1 MPAMLLAN
9 PITEAKAKQQAAKF
23 LAQRMHSG
31 ARRAPLKGGTNL
43 TLAGQTKGYYAYNI
57 GRGNGFVMMS
67 ASDRT
72 QPILG
77 YADKGQFNLSNAP
90 QPLKQY
96 VQLNRATHSWRHAS
110 RRQKVG
116 WPRPYRWPKT
126 LCPHWCRAAGTKGRP
141 TTSSVLNIPMA
152 MAINKQR
159 PQAA

>member
-1 MPAMLLAN
+1 MLLAMPAMLLAN
-9 PITEAKAKQQAAKF
+9 PITEAKAKQQAAQF

-77 YADKGQFNLSNAP
+77 YADGLGGGILLAHVPITEPHRGGQ
-90 QPLKQY
+90 
-96 VQLNRATHSWRHAS
+96 
-110 RRQKVG
+110 
-116 WPRPYRWPKT
+116 
-126 LCPHWCRAAGTKGRP
+126 
-141 TTSSVLNIPMA
+141 
-152 MAINKQR
+152 
-159 PQAA
+159 

>member
-9 PITEAKAKQQAAKF
+9 PITEAKAKQQAAQF

-31 ARRAPLKGGTNL
+31 ARRAPLKGGTSL

-77 YADKGQFNLSNAP
+77 YADEGQFNLSNAP
-90 QPLKQY
+90 QPLKPVVGAALAAPSA
-96 VQLNRATHSWRHAS
+96 VQ
-110 RRQKVG
+110 
-116 WPRPYRWPKT
+116 
-126 LCPHWCRAAGTKGRP
+126 
-141 TTSSVLNIPMA
+141 
-152 MAINKQR
+152 
-159 PQAA
+159 

>member
-9 PITEAKAKQQAAKF
+9 PITEAKAKQQAAQF

-77 YADKGQFNLSNAP
+77 YADEGQFNLSNAP
-90 QPLKQY
+90 QP
-96 VQLNRATHSWRHAS
+96 
-110 RRQKVG
+110 
-116 WPRPYRWPKT
+116 
-126 LCPHWCRAAGTKGRP
+126 
-141 TTSSVLNIPMA
+141 
-152 MAINKQR
+152 
-159 PQAA
+159 

>member
-1 MPAMLLAN
+1 MHNKSFLLSIMLLAMPAMLLAN
-9 PITEAKAKQQAAKF
+9 PITEAKAKQQAAQF

-77 YADKGQFNLSNAP
+77 YADEGQFNLSNAP

-96 VQLNRATHSWRHAS
+96 VQRLSAI
-110 RRQKVG
+110 VE
-116 WPRPYRWPKT
+116 
-126 LCPHWCRAAGTKGRP
+126 AA
-141 TTSSVLNIPMA
+141 
-152 MAINKQR
+152 
-159 PQAA
+159 